1 MQKDKRLLIILSVL
15 AVIFSVLSF
24 FALINYNVLY
34 YNLGKYTIFAF
45 IFFPLLCL
53 TIFLFSST
61 LIFKKGKIAFI
72 TPVAIALIGCILAF
86 VLSNDASISKIESD
100 YLKNENQLNYHVEQ
114 LKDKNVGVYELNDDK
129 LKWVLPENK
138 VQIES
143 IGNDK
148 KVYFF
153 IALDTDDRYEGYVYA
168 PYGLPELWDAFGQ
181 FTEEPLDL
189 NKSWYYMILPKGE
202 LIK

>member
-1 MQKDKRLLIILSVL
+1 MQKDKRLLIVLSAL

-45 IFFPLLCL
+45 LFFPLLSL
-53 TIFLFSST
+53 MIFIFSST
-61 LIFKKGKIAFI
+61 LIFKKGKISFI

-86 VLSNDASISKIESD
+86 VLSNDASLSKIESD
-100 YLKNENQLNYHVEQ
+100 YLKNENQLNYHITQ
-114 LKDKNVGVYELNDDK
+114 LSDKKIGVYELNDDK
-129 LKWVLPENK
+129 LKRIIPENK

-153 IALDTDDRYEGYVYA
+153 IALNAEDRYEGYVYA
-168 PYGLPELWDAFGQ
+168 PYGLPEIWDAFGQ
-181 FTEEPLDL
+181 FSEPLDL
-189 NKSWYYMILPKGE
+189 DKAWYYMILPKGD

>member
-1 MQKDKRLLIILSVL
+1 MQKDKRLLIILSAL

-45 IFFPLLCL
+45 LFFPLLSL
-53 TIFLFSST
+53 VIFIFSST
-61 LIFKKGKIAFI
+61 LIFKKGKISFI

-86 VLSNDASISKIESD
+86 VLSNDASLSKIESD
-100 YLKNENQLNYHVEQ
+100 YLKNENQLNYHITQ
-114 LKDKNVGVYELNDDK
+114 LSDKKIGVYELNDDK
-129 LKWVLPENK
+129 LKWIIPENK

-143 IGNDK
+143 IGNNK

-153 IALDTDDRYEGYVYA
+153 IALNAEDRYEGYVYA
-168 PYGLPELWDAFGQ
+168 PYGLPEIWDAFGQ
-181 FTEEPLDL
+181 FSEPLDL
-189 NKSWYYMILPKGE
+189 DKAWYYMILPKGD

>member
-1 MQKDKRLLIILSVL
+1 MQKDKRLLIILSAL
-15 AVIFSVLSF
+15 ALIFSVLSF

-34 YNLGKYTIFAF
+34 FNLGKYTIFAF

-53 TIFLFSST
+53 AIFILSSA
-61 LIFKKGKIAFI
+61 LIFKKGKISFI

-86 VLSNDASISKIESD
+86 VLSNDASISKIQSD
-100 YLKNENQLNYHVEQ
+100 YLKNENKFNYHVE
-114 LKDKNVGVYELNDDK
+114 LLSDKKFGVYELDDDK

-153 IALDTDDRYEGYVYA
+153 IALDAEDRYEGYVYA
-168 PYGLPELWDAFGQ
+168 PYGLPELWDVFGE
-181 FTEEPLDL
+181 FSEPLDL
-189 NKSWYYMILPKGE
+189 DKTWYYMLLPKGD